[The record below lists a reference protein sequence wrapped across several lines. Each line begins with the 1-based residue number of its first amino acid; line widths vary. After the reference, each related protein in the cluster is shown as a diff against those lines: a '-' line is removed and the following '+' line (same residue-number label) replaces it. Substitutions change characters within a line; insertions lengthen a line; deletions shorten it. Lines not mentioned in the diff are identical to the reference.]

1 VLERLVQQVDRLRT
15 VRGQLALLE
24 QRRRPIFCG
33 RCHVEERIAEREC
46 PLRLLL
52 GRVVPNQQSQWPR
65 ISIQQLNGTQQQSLG
80 LTGYFP

>member
-1 VLERLVQQVDRLRT
+1 MKQVDRLRT
-15 VRGQLALLE
+15 VRGQLALLK

-46 PLRLLL
+46 PFRLLL
-52 GRVVPNQQSQWPR
+52 GRVVPNQQPQWPR